1 MKNITKIALA
11 SVMALT
17 LSACS
22 STKEPLV
29 YDNFQANNTDSFAK
43 TIMRLAGSN
52 KFVDSS
58 DGIEATRQVAGASAM
73 QLGQLLMLDF
83 AGAAT
88 SAINESALENEP
100 LAKQAQFIVK
110 VKNVSL
116 SDLKNANQIV
126 ERASKKIDQLAS
138 ENQLMI
144 ADEKST
150 SIQRQIT
157 YKSNAYCENANVAS
171 ISCAQYLGH
180 GYIGSYDKLKSEA
193 YVVFETRNTIISL
206 FMMNGYRGDDVYLY
220 HPRKISGGTFSSSYG
235 YYAGSPIVIHQGKVY
250 HFISNEKAGDGL
262 DLDDLRYIFYRK
274 NDDKKQLFDFNSKDM
289 SFSELPLD
297 AKL

>member
-22 STKEPLV
+22 STKEPV
-29 YDNFQANNTDSFAK
+29 IYDNFQSNENDSFAK
-43 TIMRLAGSN
+43 TTMRLAGSN

-83 AGAAT
+83 AGAASST
-88 SAINESALENEP
+88 INEAAIENEP
-100 LAKQAQFIVK
+100 LAKRAHFIVK
-110 VKNVSL
+110 VKNISL
-116 SDLKNANQIV
+116 SDIENADDVVNL
-126 ERASKKIDQLAS
+126 ASKKLDQIALDNGLEIAS
-138 ENQLMI
+138 EKN
-144 ADEKST
+144 T
-150 SIQRQIT
+150 SIQRIINF
-157 YKSNAYCENANVAS
+157 KSNEHCENAALAS
-171 ISCAQYLGH
+171 LSCSQYLGH
-180 GYIGSYDKLKSEA
+180 GYIGSYDKKLGEA
-193 YVVFETRNTIISL
+193 YIIFETRSSTISL

-250 HFISNEKAGDGL
+250 HFISNEKAGDGS